1 MNKKDIV
8 PIALLIL
15 LIPLWLYIDR
25 TFIAPKFPAKVP
37 VVQPKEQSETKAGD
51 VAEEKGTASGV
62 VAIEKTAEVKPEK
75 PKPVVKKPAAPEQ
88 VAVLKND
95 QMRVELSSWG
105 GGIKR
110 VTLSKYKLENTD
122 DSPPVS
128 LVFSNAPALMYR
140 GLEGVGATDS
150 LTIKELE
157 KGRKVQLTTL
167 LDNGMVFERTI
178 TLGTNYLLAVKD
190 RFVAPDK
197 PIVLPKHQIVTGYMK
212 NPAGMKAMRGT
223 NILGVDS
230 YTPKGEVNY
239 WGRKLDKYLYGKGD
253 SKPLSIEAVPAEM
266 VGVKVAWVSA
276 KNKFFTQVL
285 RPSKPIATMAV
296 LASRDPKEEAVVTVD
311 VAALL
316 QFDAQ
321 TIEPNTTYEMDYTYY
336 VGPKKYALL
345 KAAGYKMEKVMEF
358 ETIGW
363 WSWMNGLMEPVR
375 KALLWTLNFF
385 HSFLGNYGVAIILL
399 TVLVRILFWPL
410 THKST
415 EKMAIHA
422 EQMKAVQ
429 PQIKAL
435 NERYK
440 NDKRRLQQETMNLYK
455 KEGVNPMGAM
465 GGCLP
470 MFVQIPVFFALYSV
484 LRNAIE
490 LRFAGFLWIHDLSV
504 PENLFAGHIPVIGSL
519 NILPIF
525 MSLSMIFQQK
535 LTPQMATTPE
545 QQQQQKMMMYMMP
558 VMMLFFFYSMPSGL
572 VLYWTTS
579 NLLAILQTVLRNR
592 KKKQQAAHA

>member
-8 PIALLIL
+8 PIALLLL
-15 LIPLWLYIDR
+15 LIPAWLYIDR
-25 TFIAPKFPAKVP
+25 IFIAPKFPAKAP

-51 VAEEKGTASGV
+51 VAEKT
-62 VAIEKTAEVKPEK
+62 VAPAIVAAEKTPEVK
-75 PKPVVKKPAAPEQ
+75 PKPVVKPAAPEQ
-88 VAVLKND
+88 VVLLKND
-95 QMRVELSSWG
+95 QMSVELSSWG
-105 GGIKR
+105 GGIKK
-110 VTLSKYKLENTD
+110 VTLSKYKTKNTD
-122 DSPPVS
+122 DSPPVA
-128 LVFSNAPALMYR
+128 LEFLNTPALIYK
-140 GLEGVGATDS
+140 GLQGIGATDS

-157 KGRKVQLTTL
+157 KGKTVQLSTH

-190 RFVAPDK
+190 RFVAADK
-197 PIVLPKHQIVTGYMK
+197 PILLPKHQIVTGYMK
-212 NPAGMKAMRGT
+212 NPQGMKAMRGT

-239 WGRKLDKYLYGKGD
+239 WGRKLKYLYGKND
-253 SKPLSIEAVPAEM
+253 SKPLSIEAVPSEM
-266 VGVKVAWVSA
+266 VGIKVAWVSA

-296 LASRDPKEEAVVTVD
+296 LASRDPKEKAVMTTN

-321 TIEPNTTYEMDYTYY
+321 TIQPKTSYEMDYTYY
-336 VGPKKYALL
+336 VGPKKYSLL

-385 HSFLGNYGVAIILL
+385 YSFLGNYGVAIILL
-399 TVLVRILFWPL
+399 TVLVRVLFWPL

-415 EKMAIHA
+415 EKMAVHT

-435 NERYK
+435 QERYK
-440 NDKRRLQQETMNLYK
+440 NDKRRIQQETMDLYK

-470 MFVQIPVFFALYSV
+470 MFVQIPVFFALFSV
-484 LRNAIE
+484 LRSAIE
-490 LRFAGFLWIHDLSV
+490 LRYAGFLWISDLSV
-504 PENLFAGHIPVIGSL
+504 PENLFAGQIPVIGSL

-525 MSLSMIFQQK
+525 MSISMIFQQK

-592 KKKQQAAHA
+592 KKKRQAAHA

>member
-8 PIALLIL
+8 PIALLLL
-15 LIPLWLYIDR
+15 LIPAWLYIDR
-25 TFIAPKFPAKVP
+25 TFIAPKFPAKAP
-37 VVQPKEQSETKAGD
+37 VVQPKEQQETQSSNTTQK
-51 VAEEKGTASGV
+51 V
-62 VAIEKTAEVKPEK
+62 VAPAIVATEKTPEVE
-75 PKPVVKKPAAPEQ
+75 PKLVVKPAAPEE
-88 VAVLKND
+88 VVLLKND
-95 QMRVELSSWG
+95 QMSVAISSWG
-105 GGIKR
+105 GGVKK
-110 VTLSKYKLENTD
+110 VTLDKYKKKNTD
-122 DSPPVS
+122 DSPPVA
-128 LVFSNAPALMYR
+128 LEFSNAPALIYK
-140 GLEGVGATDS
+140 GLQGIGATDV

-157 KGRKVQLTTL
+157 KGKKVQLSTR

-178 TLGTNYLLAVKD
+178 TLGTNYLLSVKD
-190 RFVAPDK
+190 RFVAADK
-197 PIVLPKHQIVTGYMK
+197 PILLPKHQIVTGYMK
-212 NPAGMKAMRGT
+212 NPVGMKAMRGT

-230 YTPKGEVNY
+230 YTPKEEVNY
-239 WGRKLDKYLYGKGD
+239 WGRKLKYLYGNAD
-253 SKPLSIEAVPAEM
+253 PKPLSIEAVPSEM

-296 LASRDPKEEAVVTVD
+296 LASRDPKEKAVMSTN
-311 VAALL
+311 VAAVL
-316 QFDAQ
+316 QFDPQ
-321 TIEPNTTYEMDYTYY
+321 TIQPKTTYEMDYAYY
-336 VGPKKYALL
+336 VGPKKYSLL

-358 ETIGW
+358 ETTGW

-375 KALLWTLNFF
+375 KSLLWTLNFF
-385 HSFLGNYGVAIILL
+385 YKYLGNNYGVAIILL
-399 TVLVRILFWPL
+399 TLLVRILFWPL

-415 EKMAIHA
+415 EKMAVHT

-435 NERYK
+435 QDRYK
-440 NDKRRLQQETMNLYK
+440 NDKRRLQQETMDLYK

-490 LRFAGFLWIHDLSV
+490 LRYSEFLWIHDLSI
-504 PENLFAGHIPVIGSL
+504 PENLFAGHIPVIGAL

-592 KKKQQAAHA
+592 KKKRQAAHA